1 MALTKISTDGV
12 QDDAVTA
19 GKIPANAV
27 GSSELADNAVDT
39 AAIANNAI
47 NADKIIN
54 GAVNTAK
61 LADQAVTLA
70 KFVHG
75 DSNNNGKFLRAN
87 NGADPT
93 FETVNLVSDTSPQL
107 GGDLQTNGND
117 IDFATNDKARFG
129 AGHQLQIFHNGTD
142 SVVANYTGN
151 LYIEND
157 INTTN
162 EKVFIRAKA
171 GDSSINCLPDGAVE
185 LYYDSSKKFQTDSL
199 GASLFGNLYQ
209 ADNDK
214 LILGTGSDLQLYH
227 NGSHS
232 FIDNNTGDLNIESS
246 NVFIK
251 ANNNENAVKCWANGA
266 VELYYNNLL
275 RLDTTNDGADIRS
288 SGSAV
293 ALKLKTSGGT
303 NRGWLYANDGN
314 MVGLLDEG
322 GDWAIKH
329 TNNSGTEFYVATNK
343 KATIDADGLKF
354 GNDTA
359 AANAL
364 HDYEEGTWTPTLS
377 SGFSSI
383 SYHQRDGFYT
393 KIGNVV
399 YFTIY
404 IYVYQATGAAYPIQ
418 ITLPFTSI
426 NETRRESGA
435 YPAYD
440 NGTFSS
446 SWNEKAGCSYLIGAG
461 STIVQPIKRIN
472 GSQIYGNDSALGQG
486 ANNRYFHLA
495 GHYYVP

>member
-39 AAIANNAI
+39 AAVADDAINANKIANNAI

-54 GAVNTAK
+54 GAINTAK

-129 AGHQLQIFHNGTD
+129 AGHQLQVFHNGTD
-142 SVVANYTGN
+142 SAIVNYTGD

-171 GDSSINCLPDGAVE
+171 GASSVNCLPEAAVE
-185 LYYDSSKKFQTDSL
+185 LYFNGHKKFETM
-199 GASLFGNLYQ
+199 
-209 ADNDK
+209 ADGVILQDLQNNTIQVK
-214 LILGTGSDLQLYH
+214 LNTAQGTGGSIYANTAQSEFGFLTTSGEWAIRTINNGKVALYH
-227 NGSHS
+227 DG
-232 FIDNNTGDLNIESS
+232 GDPVCETS
-246 NVFIK
+246 
-251 ANNNENAVKCWANGA
+251 ANGLA
-266 VELYYNNLL
+266 FP
-275 RLDTTNDGADIRS
+275 
-288 SGSAV
+288 SGKGIDFSA
-293 ALKLKTSGGT
+293 ASHAAGMTSE
-303 NRGWLYANDGN
+303 
-314 MVGLLDEG
+314 LLD
-322 GDWAIKH
+322 
-329 TNNSGTEFYVATNK
+329 
-343 KATIDADGLKF
+343 
-354 GNDTA
+354 
-359 AANAL
+359 
-364 HDYEEGTWTPTLS
+364 DYEEGTWTPTLS

-383 SYHQRDGFYT
+383 SYHHQNGFYT

-404 IYVYQATGAAYPIQ
+404 IYVYQATGANYPIQ